1 MVLLTDFGCIV
12 LLELDRGSFMNG
24 FGRSYRARWLFLLV
38 GICLVLQLPKAD
50 LCWWDGAG
58 LRFCFI
64 MGRACLINSAGVCG
78 VLS

>member
-1 MVLLTDFGCIV
+1 MDLGGLIV
-12 LLELDRGSFMNG
+12 HGG
-24 FGRSYRARWLFLLV
+24 FFLLV
-38 GICLVLQLPKAD
+38 GVCLVLQLPKAD